1 MELYR
6 RNDYMISHI
15 EEYRKAGR
23 VIGKALQAGAELVT
37 EDVSYLAVAEQMEDL
52 IRREAEIAFPV
63 NISVNEVAA
72 HYTPGPD
79 DERVFGAGDIVKLD
93 AGAHVNGYIGDAALT
108 VIADGGD
115 HDDLIA
121 TAQKALGAAIEH
133 VQAGVTIA
141 EIGQHIEEVITSHGY
156 RPVENLQG
164 HSLEQYNLHAG
175 LSIPNVANDNTR
187 ELQAGEVIAIEPFAT
202 DGAGRVV
209 NGDTGNI
216 YHMVGRGRGKTARA
230 MRERFD
236 GLPFASRWMDGI
248 VEPRRIDLSLAF
260 LQRRRV
266 IRPYSMLV
274 EAKGGMVA
282 QAEHTMLVTE
292 DGCEILTQVA

>member
-1 MELYR
+1 
-6 RNDYMISHI
+6 MISHI

-23 VIGKALQAGAELVT
+23 AVGRALQAGAELIEADVT
-37 EDVSYLAVAEQMEDL
+37 YLEVAERMEDM
-52 IRREAEIAFPV
+52 IRREAEMAFPV
-63 NISVNEVAA
+63 NVSVNEVAA
-72 HYTPGPD
+72 HYTPAPD
-79 DERVFGAGDIVKLD
+79 DERVFAAGDIVKLD

-108 VIADGGD
+108 VIADGSD
-115 HDDLIA
+115 NADLIA
-121 TAQKALGAAIEH
+121 TAQKALGEAIEL

-141 EIGQHIEEVITSHGY
+141 EIGQRIEETIISHGFQA
-156 RPVENLQG
+156 VENLQG
-164 HSLEQYNLHAG
+164 HSLERYNLHAG

-209 NGDTGNI
+209 NGDSGNI

-230 MRERFD
+230 MQERFD

-248 VEPRRIDLSLAF
+248 VERRRIDLSLAF

-274 EAKGGMVA
+274 EAEGGMVA

-292 DGCEILTQVA
+292 DGCEILTEAA